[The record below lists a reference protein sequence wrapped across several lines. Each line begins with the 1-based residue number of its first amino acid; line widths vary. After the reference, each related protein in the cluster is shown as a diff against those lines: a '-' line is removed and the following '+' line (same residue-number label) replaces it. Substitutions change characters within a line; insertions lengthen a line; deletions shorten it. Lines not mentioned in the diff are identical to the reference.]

1 MKKTLL
7 SILLG
12 VSILTLAGCGNKET
26 NTTNAPAQEVTENV
40 VAEEVV
46 GVIQNSGVQP
56 TEEETVVE
64 EETIGV
70 PYGEVPDYA
79 KNWTEADYGFF
90 TDETAIVAATP
101 GNWTTGVYTY
111 NDNVFDMNKTVSEL
125 QESGVVFKDNANRHY
140 IPNAYSEDVECGNGT
155 FDVGVDY
162 GPDAPVVEFED
173 AVFTSASANDSYT
186 YGESVCGIIL
196 GDDFSKYMD
205 DLGKPYSTYIDSGCQ
220 QYIYRSDAG
229 YELTVS
235 VTEYNIT
242 DITLSKVQ
250 E

>member
-26 NTTNAPAQEVTENV
+26 NTTGAPAQEVIGDV

-46 GVIQNSGVQP
+46 DYTKNVGAQP
-56 TEEETVVE
+56 TEQAPVVE

-70 PYGEVPDYA
+70 PQGVVPEYA
-79 KNWTEADYGFF
+79 KNWTEADYGQF
-90 TDETAIVAATP
+90 TDETAIVAATA
-101 GNWTTGVYTY
+101 GNWTTGTLAINGKEV
-111 NDNVFDMNKTVSEL
+111 DLSKTFAEL
-125 QESGVVFKDNANRHY
+125 KADGF
-140 IPNAYSEDVECGNGT
+140 
-155 FDVGVDY
+155 
-162 GPDAPVVEFED
+162 EFED
-173 AVFTSASANDSYT
+173 YDRPAEDTSYLERVLCGAGTVDLTTSDYDTPIKSDEAVFTSAEADSSYT

-205 DLGKPYSTYIDSGCQ
+205 DLGKPYSTYIDSGYQ
-220 QYIYRSDAG
+220 EYIYRSDAG
-229 YELTVS
+229 YELTVNVS
-235 VTEYNIT
+235 EYNIT
-242 DITLSKVQ
+242 DVTLSKVQ

>member
-40 VAEEVV
+40 AAEEVIDYTKNV
-46 GVIQNSGVQP
+46 GAQP
-56 TEEETVVE
+56 TEVEEVV

-70 PYGEVPDYA
+70 PQGVVPEYA

-90 TDETAIVAATP
+90 TDETAIIAATA
-101 GNWTTGVYTY
+101 GNWTTGVFTF
-111 NDNVFDMNKTVSEL
+111 NVKEVNLSKTFAEL
-125 QESGVVFKDNANRHY
+125 KADGFEFMDYDRPAEATFYLERLLCGTGT
-140 IPNAYSEDVECGNGT
+140 VELET
-155 FDVGVDY
+155 LIYDTPIKSD
-162 GPDAPVVEFED
+162 E
-173 AVFTSASANDSYT
+173 AVFTSASANDSYA

-229 YELTVS
+229 YELTIDVS
-235 VTEYNIT
+235 EYNII
-242 DITLSKVQ
+242 DVILSRVQ